1 MAQEAVLPAVSTAP
15 QPAITARVLLPF
27 AFGYFLSY
35 VFRTVNAVLAPDLS
49 RELGLGADELGLLT
63 RAYLLSFAAAQL
75 PLGIVLDRV
84 GPRRTEAALLLVAA
98 LGALIFALANGLG
111 MLFAG
116 RVMIGLGVSA
126 CLMAGFKASIQWFAR
141 ERLPFV
147 NGIQMAAG
155 GFGAMAATAP
165 VEAMAQSSGWRSVF
179 LLLATLSLA
188 AAAFVFFVVPRREE
202 EAHGGKAPLRAGLAG
217 LGAVLQSSLFWRTAP
232 LAVAS
237 EASFM
242 AIVGLW
248 AGPWLRDVG
257 GLERAAVADTL
268 LAVAAAMVA
277 GFLLMGLA
285 ADRLARFGISSL
297 AVAVTGMGLFTLALA
312 TIVVTASGAAPL
324 WLAFG
329 FFGTSGIL
337 PYAALSQRF
346 PAALAGRLNT
356 TLNVLVFTAAFAAQ
370 WGMGAIIGLWPGE
383 TPGAYALEGY
393 RAAFALMLG
402 LQALGLAWFAGFR
415 GRRVPQG

>member
-1 MAQEAVLPAVSTAP
+1 MSEGRL
-15 QPAITARVLLPF
+15 TARLAARILVPF

-35 VFRTVNAVLAPDLS
+35 LFRTVNAVIAPDLT
-49 RELGLGADELGLLT
+49 RELGIGAEDLGLLT
-63 RAYLLSFAAAQL
+63 SAYLLSFAAAQL
-75 PLGIVLDRV
+75 PLGIVLDRI
-84 GPRRTEAALLLVAA
+84 GPRRTEAALLLAAA
-98 LGALIFALANGLG
+98 LGALIFALAQGLG

-116 RVMIGLGVSA
+116 RVLIGFGVSA
-126 CLMAGFKASIQWFAR
+126 CLMAGFKACVDWFPR

-155 GFGAMAATAP
+155 GLGAMTATAP
-165 VEAMAQSSGWRSVF
+165 VELMASSVGWRPVF
-179 LLLATLSLA
+179 LLLAILCLIA
-188 AAAFVFFVVPRREE
+188 AASIFFVVPRRHEDLH
-202 EAHGGKAPLRAGLAG
+202 ARTPLRTVVAG
-217 LGAVLQSSLFWRTAP
+217 LGHVLKSSLFWRVAP
-232 LAVAS
+232 LTVVS

-242 AIVGLW
+242 AIIGLW

-257 GLERAAVADTL
+257 GHDRVAAAELL

-285 ADRLARFGISSL
+285 ADRLARFRISSL
-297 AVAVTGMGLFTLALA
+297 AVAVAGMSLFALTLAI
-312 TIVVTASGAAPL
+312 IVATASGAVPL

-329 FFGTSGIL
+329 FFGTAGIL

-346 PAALAGRLNT
+346 PPALAGRLNT

-370 WGMGAIIGLWPGE
+370 WGMGAIIARWPGQAD
-383 TPGAYALEGY
+383 GAYALEGY
-393 RAAFALMLG
+393 RAAFTVMLA
-402 LQALGLAWFAGFR
+402 LQALGLAWFVSFR

>member
-1 MAQEAVLPAVSTAP
+1 MSDVRVTASF
-15 QPAITARVLLPF
+15 AARILVPF

-35 VFRTVNAVLAPDLS
+35 LFRTVNAVIAPDLTG
-49 RELGLGADELGLLT
+49 ELGLGAGDLGLLT
-63 RAYLLSFAAAQL
+63 SAYLLSFAAAQL
-75 PLGIVLDRV
+75 PLGLVLDRI
-84 GPRRTEAALLLVAA
+84 GPRRTEAALLVVAA

-111 MLFAG
+111 SLFFG
-116 RVMIGLGVSA
+116 RVLIGLGVSA
-126 CLMAGFKASIQWFAR
+126 CLMAGFKASVEWFAR

-155 GFGAMAATAP
+155 GLGAMAATAP
-165 VEAMAQSSGWRSVF
+165 VEIMATAVGWRSVF
-179 LLLATLSLA
+179 LLLAVLCLIA
-188 AAAFVFFVVPRREE
+188 AAMIFFVVPRGKE
-202 EAHGGKAPLRAGLAG
+202 EAHATDTSLRAGLAG
-217 LGAVLQSSLFWRTAP
+217 LGAVLKSPLFWRVAP
-232 LAVAS
+232 LTVVT

-242 AIVGLW
+242 AIIGLW
-248 AGPWLRDVG
+248 GGPWLRDIG
-257 GLERAAVADTL
+257 GHDRTAAAELL
-268 LAVAAAMVA
+268 LAVAAAMVG

-297 AVAVTGMGLFTLALA
+297 AVAVGGISLFALTLA
-312 TIVVTASGAAPL
+312 TIVATASGSAAL

-370 WGMGAIIGLWPGE
+370 WGMGAIIALWPGE
-383 TPGAYALEGY
+383 APGTYALEGY
-393 RAAFALMLG
+393 RTAFAVMLG
-402 LQALGLAWFAGFR
+402 LQALGLAWFAGFF
-415 GRRVPQG
+415 GRSVPPG